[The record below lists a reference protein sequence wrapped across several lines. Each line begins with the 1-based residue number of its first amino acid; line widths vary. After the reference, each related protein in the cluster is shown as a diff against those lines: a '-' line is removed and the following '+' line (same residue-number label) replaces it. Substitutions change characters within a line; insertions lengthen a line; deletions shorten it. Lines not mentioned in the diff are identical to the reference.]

1 MKHLPRAAP
10 VTMERY
16 RTKNDR
22 FARAAWLIIAAVVLV
37 LIIIWSLT

>member
-22 FARAAWLIIAAVVLV
+22 AARTAALVIAAVVVTFL
-37 LIIIWSLT
+37 IIWSRT

>member
-22 FARAAWLIIAAVVLV
+22 AARVAGIIIAAVVV
-37 LIIIWSLT
+37 TFLIVWSRT